1 MFGFAVAAG
10 AKSSVEGAA
19 ESPGGEGTTGSAV
32 KARNKLLELAFDG
45 EHDEVAQLLTAAVD
59 LPSVDVCDENG
70 STALSEARRTLT
82 ILVIV
87 QSNTMIRE

>member
-1 MFGFAVAAG
+1 LKEQQKAQEARELRARQ
-10 AKSSVEGAA
+10 
-19 ESPGGEGTTGSAV
+19 V